1 MKITVNKSTLF
12 QILLNTW
19 FLSTP
24 ATGKKIS
31 KYEMMEMA
39 ISSTLV
45 IILLCTHTVYKI
57 NDTHL

>member
-1 MKITVNKSTLF
+1 MKITVNKSTFF

-31 KYEMMEMA
+31 KYEMMEMVI
-39 ISSTLV
+39 ISTVV
-45 IILLCTHTVYKI
+45 IILLRT
-57 NDTHL
+57 